1 MLFTGTESGWRHP
14 RRQVFLTS
22 PFLLKSLAQRLARRN
37 EKLTAWCDKL
47 PHMYSRRP
55 RRKKGGLKPT
65 LREPVKGLTR
75 RAGSE
80 PTKGT
85 SNEAHGTL

>member
-1 MLFTGTESGWRHP
+1 MLFTGTESGWRDP
-14 RRQVFLTS
+14 RCQVFLTA

-55 RRKKGGLKPT
+55 R
-65 LREPVKGLTR
+65 
-75 RAGSE
+75 
-80 PTKGT
+80 
-85 SNEAHGTL
+85 